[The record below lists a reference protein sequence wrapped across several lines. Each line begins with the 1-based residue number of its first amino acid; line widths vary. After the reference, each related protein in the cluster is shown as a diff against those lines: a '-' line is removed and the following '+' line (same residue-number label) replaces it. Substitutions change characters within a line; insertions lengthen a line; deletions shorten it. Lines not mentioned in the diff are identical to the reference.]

1 MAFKLKHTGKAFPFK
16 THKMYKGNKTV
27 TANTKKEHLDY
38 AADGYVHT
46 PPKKL
51 KDRDGSGDVTKKDL
65 LIELGKLNE
74 DGSKTSAYAKKDAC
88 YYKAVKVYG
97 KKNTAYRSGYMVKC
111 RKGKLKN

>member
-27 TANTKKEHLDY
+27 TANTEKEHLDY

-74 DGSKTSAYAKKDAC
+74 DGSKTSAYTKALKPCQKAWAKRKFDP
-88 YYKAVKVYG
+88 YPS
-97 KKNTAYRSGYMVKC
+97 AYANMNAAQHKC
-111 RKGKLKN
+111 